1 MDNKKLKFIKE
12 KNTLPTGKGIK
23 FIFTG
28 NKKGTKMHMKY
39 ALKTAKFK
47 QKQPQERRS
56 LDVGVNHGLHTRPG
70 IGLYP
75 VPTGRILR
83 TYAKDH
89 GLLPLSKK
97 EIQILKEAPLTI
109 KRKDMTYDQLI
120 SSSKKRYMDPFDDA
134 DGDGVVNTFDCR
146 PLNKNKQHVQL
157 DPEEYDIKGN
167 TLPSKASKSQKMMD
181 NTDFMPVKGGKI
193 TVDVPVKQ
201 QEIETY
207 EEPEED
213 QVGWKKEG
221 SQIASKNITKITKRW
236 KDNKD

>member
-146 PLNKNKQHVQL
+146 PLNKNKQDVEMQ
-157 DPEEYDIKGN
+157 EYDMKGN
-167 TLPSKASKSQKMMD
+167 SLPPREKKMPD
-181 NTDFMPVKGGKI
+181 NTDFMPIKDAKRTVEVSVKH
-193 TVDVPVKQ
+193 
-201 QEIETY
+201 QEIERY
-207 EEPEED
+207 EEPSKESD
-213 QVGWKKEG
+213 QLGWKDGEG
-221 SQIASKNITKITKRW
+221 AKKASKNITKITKDYNRT
-236 KDNKD
+236 D